1 MPPPNHDEF
10 DIREEIT
17 HNDMVQ
23 DKGNETLY
31 IYFHS
36 INYIFVQLSVAVYTT
51 FVYICPTYNGK
62 HK

>member
-23 DKGNETLY
+23 DKGKEILR
-31 IYFHS
+31 IYFHL
-36 INYIFVQLSVAVYTT
+36 INYIILYNWVLQFTAVLQR
-51 FVYICPTYNGK
+51 PTNYGE
-62 HK
+62 HTY

>member
-23 DKGNETLY
+23 DKGNDLFSFDKLY
-31 IYFHS
+31 FA
-36 INYIFVQLSVAVYTT
+36 QLSVAVYTS
-51 FVYICPTYNGK
+51 FVYMPDYCGK
-62 HK
+62 HKY